1 MSPLLNG
8 FERAPQAM
16 TENTT
21 PAARDLVELSITDSI
36 AVLRLH
42 QPERLNPLGI
52 PMQTQ
57 LRETLAELSR
67 HPQVAVLII
76 TGSGKAFCVG
86 ADLTTID
93 ANDSKQSLGEQVSE
107 VMLSLSNK
115 LIEDIRSLPFP
126 VVSAVNGACAGAGVS
141 VALAADIA
149 VAARSAYFFLSF
161 MPRLGIIPDLGA
173 TWFLERILGRPRA
186 MGLTLLGDRLSAEQ
200 AQSWGLIWSCVDDES
215 LMTEAMGVAQKLAKL
230 PAHAAPDMR
239 RALDSAA
246 ANNLLTQMDYEAR
259 RQADLI
265 DKPEFAEG
273 LKAFLEKREP
283 SFPNRSGEKKIQ

>member
-1 MSPLLNG
+1 LSSG
-8 FERAPQAM
+8 FEQAPAVNTKTT
-16 TENTT
+16 TE
-21 PAARDLVELSITDSI
+21 AAGDLVELSLSGSI
-36 AVLRLH
+36 AILRLH

-52 PMQTQ
+52 PMQMQ
-57 LRETLAELSR
+57 LRETFAKLSR
-67 HPQVAVLII
+67 DPQVAALII
-76 TGSGKAFCVG
+76 TGTGKAFCVG
-86 ADLTTID
+86 ADLSSID

-141 VALAADIA
+141 LALAADIV

-161 MPRLGIIPDLGA
+161 MPRLGIIPDLGG
-173 TWFLERILGRPRA
+173 TWFLERILGCPRA

-200 AQSWGLIWSCVDDES
+200 AQSWGLIWSCVDDTS
-215 LMTEAMGVAQKLAKL
+215 LMTEAMRVAQQLANL
-230 PAHAAPDMR
+230 PAHAALEMR
-239 RALDSAA
+239 HALDTAA
-246 ANNLLTQMDYEAR
+246 QHDLPTQMNYEAT

-265 DKPEFAEG
+265 NKPEFAEG

-283 SFPNRSGEKKIQ
+283 SFPNRSGEKKI